1 MPAKLLILNVFSLY
15 FYKYSFYFNSTLLL
29 LCFYFVSTN
38 LLLILYCPST
48 NWLPYLDKQEALGTY
63 YIPTVGMLCSQA
75 GNIIFPVWEHFFHL
89 MEIMNLA
96 RHLRTTPRLLPMC
109 R

>member
-1 MPAKLLILNVFSLY
+1 MLLILSDFSEISIT
-15 FYKYSFYFNSTLLL
+15 FFFYFSSTLLL
-29 LCFYFVSTN
+29 L
-38 LLLILYCPST
+38 ILYYPST

-75 GNIIFPVWEHFFHL
+75 GNTIFPVWEHFFHL

>member
-1 MPAKLLILNVFSLY
+1 MLLILSDFSEISIT
-15 FYKYSFYFNSTLLL
+15 FFFYFSSTFLLL
-29 LCFYFVSTN
+29 FFYFTSTN
-38 LLLILYCPST
+38 LLLILYYPST

-75 GNIIFPVWEHFFHL
+75 GNTIFPVWEHFFHL

>member
-1 MPAKLLILNVFSLY
+1 MLLILSDFSEISIT
-15 FYKYSFYFNSTLLL
+15 FFFYFSSTLLL
-29 LCFYFVSTN
+29 L
-38 LLLILYCPST
+38 ILYYPST

-63 YIPTVGMLCSQA
+63 YIPTVGMLCSQT
-75 GNIIFPVWEHFFHL
+75 GNTIFPVWEHFFHL

>member
-1 MPAKLLILNVFSLY
+1 MLLILSDFSDISIT
-15 FYKYSFYFNSTLLL
+15 FFFYFSSTLLL
-29 LCFYFVSTN
+29 L
-38 LLLILYCPST
+38 ILYYPST

-75 GNIIFPVWEHFFHL
+75 GNTIFPVWEHFFHL

-96 RHLRTTPRLLPMC
+96 RHL
-109 R
+109 

>member
-1 MPAKLLILNVFSLY
+1 MLLILSSFSEISIT
-15 FYKYSFYFNSTLLL
+15 FFFYFSSTLLL
-29 LCFYFVSTN
+29 L
-38 LLLILYCPST
+38 ILYYPST

-63 YIPTVGMLCSQA
+63 YIPTVGMLRSQA
-75 GNIIFPVWEHFFHL
+75 GNTIFPVWEHFFHL